1 MRTQVLKSTWKVRHH
16 PSVITWMEKY
26 CAEYMNIVGLSSGND
41 CHTCSGFVSWRDSFI
56 CSSMLLGVIPVK
68 AITEQD
74 RKLLSLQAWQTAA

>member
-41 CHTCSGFVSWRDSFI
+41 CDSGFVGFLHLFKHAVGCYPSQSYYRARQKT
-56 CSSMLLGVIPVK
+56 P
-68 AITEQD
+68 
-74 RKLLSLQAWQTAA
+74 